1 MRNLDE
7 NLMGWLL
14 KITQAS
20 YWLDTLIIL
29 MAESFFELLI
39 CSIVGFYSV
48 KHLSPLAMTTF
59 DYVSTTANIVFL
71 FLLASF
77 VFYTLAMTFYTLN
90 QQSKNEPRWKKPAE
104 IPPTSFLP

>member
-20 YWLDTLIIL
+20 YWLDTLILL

-59 DYVSTTANIVFL
+59 DYVSSTANIVFL

-77 VFYTLAMTFYTLN
+77 VFYTLAMTFYTLH
-90 QQSKNEPRWKKPAE
+90 QQRKNEPRWKKPAE
-104 IPPTSFLP
+104 IPPTSFFP